1 MAVEDPE
8 EGPGGAWPPVFLD
21 QTEAWRGRKKFL
33 GRPPPP
39 PPPLPKDLD
48 DFPSSLSQGLDPALF
63 CFFFLGFELAREL
76 EPDQHENVV
85 NETQR
90 STQSIAFI

>member
-8 EGPGGAWPPVFLD
+8 EGPGGGLAPSIFRPNWGLKGP
-21 QTEAWRGRKKFL
+21 KKIFWETAS
-33 GRPPPP
+33 P